1 MNLHLH
7 AVRQLLWMWYSAAS
21 LFRFLLARSKLRKQ
35 HPHQGAEKR
44 DAQLDL
50 PHIREHIPPYC
61 SAKRTPETGCSF
73 FAEKYG
79 DLQVKAYRKLRSQ
92 HLGTMQASKMHDF
105 RENLIYLI

>member
-1 MNLHLH
+1 MHLHPH

-50 PHIREHIPPYC
+50 PISGSISRHIAAQREHL
-61 SAKRTPETGCSF
+61 KQGVLFLRKNTGIS
-73 FAEKYG
+73 
-79 DLQVKAYRKLRSQ
+79 R
-92 HLGTMQASKMHDF
+92 
-105 RENLIYLI
+105 